1 MCRDPEGEQNHE
13 GYEPQKEQFLNFDF
27 MSISHENTVQ
37 VAVNFTHELM
47 VKELIAN
54 LLRVKRFLYHVFSLD
69 MGMKQGYNM
78 TDGIKG

>member
-1 MCRDPEGEQNHE
+1 
-13 GYEPQKEQFLNFDF
+13 